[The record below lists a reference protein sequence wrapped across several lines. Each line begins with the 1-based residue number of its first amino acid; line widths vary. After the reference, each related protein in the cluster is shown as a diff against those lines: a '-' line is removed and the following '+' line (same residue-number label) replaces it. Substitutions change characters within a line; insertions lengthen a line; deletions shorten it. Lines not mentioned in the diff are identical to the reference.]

1 MVDIKPTKQTAKH
14 NSTWRNNKVWE
25 ARVVMKLDRFL
36 ILESFHDENVLFL
49 QCLSQGRDLNH
60 LIVLLEVA
68 LEDLQSLLNWI

>member
-1 MVDIKPTKQTAKH
+1 
-14 NSTWRNNKVWE
+14 
-25 ARVVMKLDRFL
+25 MKLDRFL

-68 LEDLQSLLNWI
+68 LEDLQSLLN